1 MESKTKTCKLKIAF
15 RLRTSPTRLSPIC
28 MKRPLRSLDG
38 RRRAYRANA
47 HQTAQKARSGKIS
60 RWENLCQPPWEAPR
74 PPTACALPNFPKSE
88 RWKVHINSYP
98 CSGMYRE
105 SEIHLLVSNFW
116 NQENQRRQHTHTNS
130 EECLTTQCHVLLWD
144 QKCRL
149 NRGSP
154 AQMPLF
160 LWNVACNKHLLP
172 PSQEIGYNCLMISE
186 WDEKI
191 IDIFSW
197 IPLSNHMVSSGSSSN
212 SLISKPRI
220 AFFHDYLNKTFDI
233 LKNMMFISKN
243 PENFIFATPSE
254 GSGFF

>member
-105 SEIHLLVSNFW
+105 SEIHLLVSNYVKLLKSGKSA
-116 NQENQRRQHTHTNS
+116 EAAHSYKLGGVSHNS
-130 EECLTTQCHVLLWD
+130 VLRSFMRPKMSTQSRISCSNASFSL
-144 QKCRL
+144 KCCV
-149 NRGSP
+149 
-154 AQMPLF
+154 Q
-160 LWNVACNKHLLP
+160 
-172 PSQEIGYNCLMISE
+172 
-186 WDEKI
+186 
-191 IDIFSW
+191 
-197 IPLSNHMVSSGSSSN
+197 
-212 SLISKPRI
+212 
-220 AFFHDYLNKTFDI
+220 
-233 LKNMMFISKN
+233 
-243 PENFIFATPSE
+243 
-254 GSGFF
+254 

>member
-144 QKCRL
+144 QKCDL
-149 NRGSP
+149 KRGSL

-172 PSQEIGYNCLMISE
+172 PSQEIGYNFAIQFR
-186 WDEKI
+186 KI
-191 IDIFSW
+191 VAFTIRDDARSQKC
-197 IPLSNHMVSSGSSSN
+197 IPYIVLYSREAENVTNRRFYQGEFTFLDGSCV
-212 SLISKPRI
+212 L
-220 AFFHDYLNKTFDI
+220 Y
-233 LKNMMFISKN
+233 
-243 PENFIFATPSE
+243 NF
-254 GSGFF
+254 

>member
-1 MESKTKTCKLKIAF
+1 M
-15 RLRTSPTRLSPIC
+15 RTSPTRLSPIC
-28 MKRPLRSLDG
+28 MTRPLRSLDG

-105 SEIHLLVSNFW
+105 SEIHLLVSHFW

-149 NRGSP
+149 NRGSL

-160 LWNVACNKHLLP
+160 LWNIACNKRTNTDSTFWFIENGERVQFKIAKRSLQLP
-172 PSQEIGYNCLMISE
+172 TAPRNTQRARRDVAHRLQQRTVSQAWVHCVRQRPSYRRSWKATCYLIGEISRYC
-186 WDEKI
+186 
-191 IDIFSW
+191 
-197 IPLSNHMVSSGSSSN
+197 
-212 SLISKPRI
+212 
-220 AFFHDYLNKTFDI
+220 
-233 LKNMMFISKN
+233 
-243 PENFIFATPSE
+243 
-254 GSGFF
+254 